1 MKGLQ
6 GEVAKVKKDMKAM
19 RMGPVLGMS
28 DDLKK
33 FTEDEQRQHIRSNHT
48 VYDTRCELCVQ
59 TRGLA
64 RRPKHFEEETVNF
77 DYATVKNKDGT
88 SVHT

>member
-1 MKGLQ
+1 MMNLVIYKKVIETNVVTMKGLQ
-6 GEVAKVKKDMKAM
+6 REVAKVKKDTKTM
-19 RMGPVLGMS
+19 RMGPAPGMS

-33 FTEDEQRQHIRSNHT
+33 FTEEEQRQHIRSNHA

-64 RRPKHFEEETVNF
+64 RHPK
-77 DYATVKNKDGT
+77 
-88 SVHT
+88 